1 MNEILIF
8 GFWTVLDLAPTP
20 RADGYRLLCRCVCGT
35 SRLIARKTLKAGR
48 SKSCGC
54 HGVYPGTNV
63 DGHTVLQRDGREMV
77 LQCVHGAIFR
87 SRFSAGAIRRQT
99 CPCERDFAK
108 HSKHG
113 ESPHAKRTTEYN
125 SWRLMRQRCNDPKNK
140 NFKHYGGRGIKV
152 CSRWD
157 RYENFLADLGRK
169 PAGHSLDRIDVN
181 GNYEPANCRWADAI
195 TQRRNQRRQ
204 A

>member
-1 MNEILIF
+1 
-8 GFWTVLDLAPTP
+8 
-20 RADGYRLLCRCVCGT
+20 
-35 SRLIARKTLKAGR
+35 
-48 SKSCGC
+48 
-54 HGVYPGTNV
+54 
-63 DGHTVLQRDGREMV
+63 
-77 LQCVHGAIFR
+77 
-87 SRFSAGAIRRQT
+87 
-99 CPCERDFAK
+99 
-108 HSKHG
+108 
-113 ESPHAKRTTEYN
+113 
-125 SWRLMRQRCNDPKNK
+125 MRQRCNDPKNK
-140 NFKHYGGRGIKV
+140 HFKHYGGRGIKV